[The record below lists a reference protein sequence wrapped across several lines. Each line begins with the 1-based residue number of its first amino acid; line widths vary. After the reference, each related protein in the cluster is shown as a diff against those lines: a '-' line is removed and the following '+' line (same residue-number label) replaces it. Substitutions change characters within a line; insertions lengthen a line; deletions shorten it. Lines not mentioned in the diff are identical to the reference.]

1 MEVAIKS
8 MKKDASEENRIKF
21 LQEAAI
27 MGQFDHPSIVH
38 VYGILATAKKVLI
51 ILAIVCI
58 GNYI

>member
-27 MGQFDHPSIVH
+27 MGLFDHPSIVH
-38 VYGILATAKKVLI
+38 VYGILATAKKVH
-51 ILAIVCI
+51 
-58 GNYI
+58 